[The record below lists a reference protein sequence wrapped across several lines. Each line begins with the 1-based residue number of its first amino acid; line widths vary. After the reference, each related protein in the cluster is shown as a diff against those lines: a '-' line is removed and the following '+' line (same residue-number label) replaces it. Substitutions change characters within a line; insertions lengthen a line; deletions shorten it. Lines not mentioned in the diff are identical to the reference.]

1 MWFFS
6 WFKHDPSKDD
16 IKTAKEIS
24 RHEDENRRAREKIEI
39 AKAKKE
45 SLKLAAQE
53 KEIRR
58 LEKSKKK
65 GKTKQ
70 VDDGDHVED
79 DKGQVKPCQDHVEE
93 KDVNPPPSIC
103 RGCNYAIEDGIYANA
118 FGVLWH
124 PLCLSL
130 HGQQPIAKNEIPNC
144 YVCEKKISL
153 TSEGRKFN
161 AHPFWKEKYCLSHDD
176 DGTPKCCSC
185 ERLESCGTKYVN
197 LEDGRWLCRECM
209 ECAVMDTVECHHLHL
224 EIRDFFECLN
234 MKIEKQFPLL
244 LVEKEA
250 LNKAEKEEKI
260 DNYYGMATR
269 GICLSEE
276 QMVTSV
282 SKIKRQRMG
291 PNKQLVLEI
300 VPKSQMVLRKCEV
313 TAILIL
319 YGLPRFLTGYILAHE
334 MMHAWLRLNGYRNLD
349 MVLEE
354 GLCQV
359 LGHMWLEPQTYATP
373 DVAAAASSSSSRTLP
388 ATTTS
393 KKGEPSEYEKR
404 LVKFCKDQI
413 ETDESPVYGDGF
425 RKVNKMMASN
435 HYSLKDTLKEI
446 VSISKTTA

>member
-1 MWFFS
+1 M
-6 WFKHDPSKDD
+6 HD
-16 IKTAKEIS
+16 IKTAKEVS
-24 RHEDENRRAREKIEI
+24 MHEEEDRRAREKIEI

-45 SLKLAAQE
+45 SLKLAEQE

-58 LEKSKKK
+58 LEKSKRK

-70 VDDGDHVED
+70 VEE
-79 DKGQVKPCQDHVEE
+79 DKGKVKPCQDHVEE

-130 HGQQPIAKNEIPNC
+130 HGQQPIARSEIPNC

-161 AHPFWKEKYCLSHDD
+161 VHPFWKEKYCFSHDD

-197 LEDGRWLCRECM
+197 LEDGRRLCREYR
-209 ECAVMDTVECHHLHL
+209 ETISSSSLIKDS
-224 EIRDFFECLN
+224 
-234 MKIEKQFPLL
+234 QFQQ
-244 LVEKEA
+244 KEA

-260 DNYYGMATR
+260 DNHYGMATR

-359 LGHMWLEPQTYATP
+359 LGHMWLEPQTYANP
-373 DVAAAASSSSSRTLP
+373 DIAAAASSSRTLP

-413 ETDESPVYGDGF
+413 Y
-425 RKVNKMMASN
+425 RNR
-435 HYSLKDTLKEI
+435 
-446 VSISKTTA
+446 